1 MNFKILMNVKR
12 ATFPS
17 EKKNHK
23 FLFFLTSQLF
33 SIYKNVSQ
41 HRLHYY
47 EEEKEEKK
55 YTKKKEKMVPTTF
68 ETELI
73 KKVINVKNIKWYK

>member
-23 FLFFLTSQLF
+23 FLFFSLHSSSR
-33 SIYKNVSQ
+33 SIKTFLNIGYTIM
-41 HRLHYY
+41 
-47 EEEKEEKK
+47 KK
-55 YTKKKEKMVPTTF
+55 KKKKKKIYKKKEKMVPTTF

-73 KKVINVKNIKWYK
+73 KKVINVKNIK

>member
-23 FLFFLTSQLF
+23 FLFFSLHSSSR
-33 SIYKNVSQ
+33 SIKTFLNIGYTIMK
-41 HRLHYY
+41 
-47 EEEKEEKK
+47 KKKKKKK
-55 YTKKKEKMVPTTF
+55 YIKKK
-68 ETELI
+68 
-73 KKVINVKNIKWYK
+73 KKWFQPLLKQN